1 MAMVLVGLLA
11 SAYLGPFV
19 ALSVG
24 AISVHELKE
33 LSSFLNPLMMLV
45 SNVLAFY
52 FGHASSPASSR
63 RHR

>member
-1 MAMVLVGLLA
+1 MVLVGLLA
-11 SAYLGPFV
+11 SGYLGPFV

-24 AISVHELKE
+24 AISVHDLKE

-45 SNVLAFY
+45 SNVLTFY
-52 FGHASSPASSR
+52 FHAASSR

>member
-1 MAMVLVGLLA
+1 MVLVGLLA
-11 SAYLGPFV
+11 SGYLGLFV

-24 AISVHELKE
+24 AIPVHDLKE

-52 FGHASSPASSR
+52 FGHTTSPASSQR
-63 RHR
+63 RG